1 MSSGG
6 WGTQRNGRTP
16 GLIAHQRLADDE
28 AGVGGPGVDAPAPLL
43 PHLGDVLAVHHRKAC
58 PKRLSISPFHC
69 STTEGG
75 ATTTTPDAPS
85 GAAAARGRSSSSRAQ
100 QQLAHDQPGLDRL
113 AQAHVVGDE
122 QAHPGHPQRLKR
134 CWIDHPDREEEIT
147 RLEDELLAAMESFL
161 ERIDAIDLQLRE
173 AQEEQEAQV
182 ELERAVIAAA
192 GAEAVR
198 PSTAP

>member
-1 MSSGG
+1 MAEHLASS
-6 WGTQRNGRTP
+6 RTSAWLMMKRVWVAQ
-16 GLIAHQRLADDE
+16 GLMPQPRCRRISVMYCRSITAKLN
-28 AGVGGPGVDAPAPLL
+28 
-43 PHLGDVLAVHHRKAC
+43 